1 MGKDK
6 PDKFIF
12 SIVVWYAAAFLIV
25 VLSFIFLVYSSDL
38 TYWAK
43 PLLSKVLT
51 FTLLEIFAGT
61 VFVLSFVVGS
71 KILNDKKIIWLII
84 LSGFA
89 ARIILIPSQP
99 VLEDD
104 YNRYIWDGAVV
115 ANGINPYKYSPLEI
129 GKDSTSSKIEI
140 QTLHKLSREADKI
153 FTRINYPEV
162 RTIYPVISQIFF
174 AVSYIISGWTLL
186 GWRIISLLADIVTL
200 MLLLVILK
208 KLKLPFGLS
217 AIYWLNPVVLTQFFN
232 AGHMDV
238 LIFPFI
244 LGSVWFLLNHWEN
257 VSSFFLALAAA
268 VKVWPIVLFPI
279 MYRNYFKQK
288 LKIIVLLSIPIVVLS
303 ILYTPVLLTKLDNSL
318 GFVRYAGNWYNNDAV
333 FWLVSLSVNF
343 VHSLFSSQIICA
355 HCIARYIVFGLYMIF
370 MVFIIW
376 KPVENNPDLLERILL
391 SVTVLFFL
399 SPTEFPWYY
408 TWILPFLVFRPRL
421 SLLLYPILLPLYEL
435 QNLWQNVVW
444 FEHIPII
451 ILFVYELRNKD
462 KFNLFK
468 FNLNVSLGK
477 K

>member
-12 SIVVWYAAAFLIV
+12 SKVVWYAAAFLIV
-25 VLSFIFLVYSSDL
+25 LFSFILLIYSKDL
-38 TYWAK
+38 TYWSK
-43 PLLSKVLT
+43 PSTGKILFFT
-51 FTLLEIFAGT
+51 FLEIFAGT
-61 VFVLSFVVGS
+61 VFVLSFVFGS
-71 KILNDKKIIWLII
+71 KILNEKKIIWLII

-129 GKDSTSSKIEI
+129 GKDSTSSNIEI
-140 QTLHKLSREADKI
+140 QSLHKQSIEADKT
-153 FTRINYPEV
+153 FKRINYPEV
-162 RTIYPVISQIFF
+162 RTIYPMISQVFF
-174 AVSYIISGWTLL
+174 AVSYIVSGWNIL
-186 GWRIISLLADIVTL
+186 GWRIISLFADFVTL

-208 KLKLPFGLS
+208 KLKLPLGLS

-238 LIFPFI
+238 LLFPFI
-244 LGSVWFLLNHWEN
+244 LGSVWFLLNHREN
-257 VSSFFLALAAA
+257 VSSFLLTLAAG

-288 LKIIVLLSIPIVVLS
+288 LKIIVLFAIPIVVLS
-303 ILYTPVLLTKLDNSL
+303 LLYIPVLLTKLDNSL
-318 GFVRYAGNWYNNDAV
+318 GFVRYAGNWYNNDAAFRLISV
-333 FWLVSLSVNF
+333 SVNF

-355 HCIARYIVFGLYMIF
+355 HCIARYIVFGFYIIF
-370 MVFIIW
+370 MLFIIW
-376 KPVENNPDLLERILL
+376 KPVKNNSDFLERILL

-408 TWILPFLVFRPRL
+408 TWILPFLVLRPRL

-451 ILFVYELRNKD
+451 ILFIYELRNKD

-468 FNLNVSLGK
+468 FNENDS
-477 K
+477 